1 MLDTISA
8 HIEFIE
14 GNNILRE
21 VITNSIVCAEFTI
34 HRFFRCQQIRDLDI
48 QFLAAFVAYKVDFF
62 ITCSADSDLVVPAQ
76 QFQIHDILQD
86 EIDVPHIS
94 AENSLADAVIS
105 NIILLVGSED
115 LLALQIF
122 SLHLIK
128 QISLAAVFD
137 IVQDRFWGD
146 GALLAFQKL
155 CKRSCGEGC
164 TDIGDHISNNSLQ
177 QIDIPDFISLHD
189 VLELDGVE

>member
-1 MLDTISA
+1 MI
-8 HIEFIE
+8 
-14 GNNILRE
+14 G
-21 VITNSIVCAEFTI
+21 
-34 HRFFRCQQIRDLDI
+34 
-48 QFLAAFVAYKVDFF
+48 
-62 ITCSADSDLVVPAQ
+62 
-76 QFQIHDILQD
+76 
-86 EIDVPHIS
+86 
-94 AENSLADAVIS
+94 

-155 CKRSCGEGC
+155 CKRSCGEGR